1 MSWVRI
7 LLGAPFFRVS
17 MYTQYHLC
25 LSDGVTDHTLVYDLA
40 THRPAQLWAEI
51 MSSIDTSTLR
61 KNFDPWHGVN
71 NSPTA
76 LINRLL
82 ELVDN
87 LDLPVKLPTKSW
99 EDNLQELLNK
109 LHVHFPEL
117 EKHETDI
124 QVKEWLTEFNDIIH
138 KLEDIE
144 RNHNRFI
151 WLCILPDSIHEY
163 ELLDTDY
170 TLFSA
175 SRQFGDLCLHYPHV
189 GRHLLEIFKSR
200 DFDCP
205 PDQIV
210 TQHKIKAYHSLR
222 FYNDVYSET
231 KYRNFLKLFLDST
244 PLGKSYD
251 FNDPKIA
258 FGFIAMGKLQYT
270 DEVEIINIVKNTHF
284 VKDWKIIS

>member
-1 MSWVRI
+1 
-7 LLGAPFFRVS
+7 

-25 LSDGVTDHTLVYDLA
+25 LSDGITDHTLIYDLEP
-40 THRPAQLWAEI
+40 HRPAQLWAEI
-51 MSSIDTSTLR
+51 MASIDTSTLR
-61 KNFDPWHGVN
+61 KNFDLWHGID

-82 ELVDN
+82 ELVDK
-87 LDLPVKLPTKSW
+87 LDLPVTLPTKSW
-99 EDNLQELLNK
+99 DDNLQELLNR
-109 LHVHFPEL
+109 LHIHFPEL
-117 EKHETDI
+117 EKHETDV

-144 RNHNRFI
+144 RNRHGFI
-151 WLCILPDSIHEY
+151 WLSILPDSVHEY

-170 TLFSA
+170 NLFSA

-189 GRHLLEIFKSR
+189 GRHLLEILKSR

-222 FYNDVYSET
+222 FYDDVYSET
-231 KYRNFLKLFLDST
+231 EYRNFLKLFLDQT
-244 PLGKSYD
+244 LLGEFYD

-270 DEVEIINIVKNTHF
+270 DKTEIIDILKNTHF